1 MKIIFLHL
9 LRIMFFIFKFIL
21 GFFIFFSKIF
31 SYDEKRMKEEE
42 YQEDERRKRMK
53 VGKYDEKDNY
63 FKS

>member
-9 LRIMFFIFKFIL
+9 LRIIFFIFKFIL

-31 SYDEKRMKEEE
+31 SYDEKRMKEE

>member
-1 MKIIFLHL
+1 M
-9 LRIMFFIFKFIL
+9 

-31 SYDEKRMKEEE
+31 SYDEKRMKEE